1 MSKTIR
7 GQNLIVNLMSAAS
20 LGYQISQQM
29 PAAANTAVD
38 GARPDAGMFGSHARG
53 RPESGRVIYI
63 GGFVDEAI
71 LAERGLRTLNAACSN
86 RMDRIS
92 QALRAGGYRPVILSP
107 AASLRMKSAGVFF
120 HPARL
125 RRRKSVPAIFA
136 PVLNLFGLNVLS
148 SFVFQFLC
156 LRTLL
161 RSHKVCGV
169 VIYNF
174 NPSLVLL
181 CAYLRWVW
189 RLPVLN
195 NIEDVSVPSL
205 KDWNPRT
212 EARPVQQII
221 FAICMKLIAR
231 MSDAYIVPTRRFLA
245 YLPVNKPAA
254 VVTGCIAATGAKP
267 GAPMKGC
274 ESLHV
279 LFAGKIER
287 EHGIVE
293 FIRAL
298 QQLDAMKNPP
308 SLRASIS
315 GEGHMAG
322 WVRQEVKALRNI
334 KATFHGFVSSSDYA
348 KLLNDSHVCVALQN
362 PEGRY
367 ADFKTPSKVYEFLGH
382 GKAVISTVVGDIGEL
397 PSSAILLIEKLESRA
412 LAERLLWL
420 CAAPE
425 RPASLQFE
433 ARHLAEKKFSYAAV
447 GAVLKTL
454 FQEVGGAEK

>member
-1 MSKTIR
+1 
-7 GQNLIVNLMSAAS
+7 MSAAS

-38 GARPDAGMFGSHARG
+38 GVRPDAGMFGSHARG
-53 RPESGRVIYI
+53 RPVPGRVIYI
-63 GGFVDEAI
+63 GGFIDEAI
-71 LAERGLRTLNAACSN
+71 KAERGLRTLNAACSN

-107 AASLRMKSAGVFF
+107 AASLRMKSSGVFF

-125 RRRKSVPAIFA
+125 RSRKSAPALFA
-136 PVLNLFGLNVLS
+136 PVIGLFGLNVLS
-148 SFVFQFLC
+148 SFMFQFLC
-156 LRTLL
+156 LRVLL
-161 RSHKVCGV
+161 KSNKVRGV

-181 CAYLRWVW
+181 CAYLRWFW

-195 NIEDVSVPSL
+195 NVEDVSVPSL
-205 KDWNPRT
+205 KDWHPRT

-221 FAICMKLIAR
+221 FSICMKLIAR
-231 MSDAYIVPTRRFLA
+231 MAGAYIVPSRRFLN
-245 YLPVNKPAA
+245 YLPGNKPSA
-254 VVTGCIAATGAKP
+254 VISGCIAAAGANP
-267 GAPMKGC
+267 GVPLKGC

-287 EHGIVE
+287 EHGVVE
-293 FIRAL
+293 FIQAL

-315 GEGHMAG
+315 GEGHMAD

-348 KLLNDSHVCVALQN
+348 RLLKDSHVCVALQN
-362 PEGRY
+362 PAGRY

-397 PSSAILLIEKLESRA
+397 PGSAILLIDKLDSSA

-425 RPASLQFE
+425 RTASLQLE
-433 ARHLAEKKFSYAAV
+433 AHHLAEREFSYAAV

-454 FQEVGGAEK
+454 FQEVGGAKK